1 MEKDKLG
8 KKIYEISHITGN
20 FVLRS
25 GKTSTEYFDK
35 YLFESNPGLLD
46 EITRQMVQLI
56 PGETEILGGLE
67 MGGIPL
73 TSALSLKTKLPSI
86 FVRKEAKSYG
96 TKKLAEGLNFRD
108 TKVCLVE
115 DVVTTGGQI
124 IKSANQLRELGAKID
139 SVICVIVRED
149 EAFKKLLAE
158 GLELFP
164 LFSMDELKAYSKEE

>member
-1 MEKDKLG
+1 MEKSELG
-8 KKIYEISHITGN
+8 IKIYEVSHITGN

-35 YLFESNPGLLD
+35 YLFESDPELLD

-56 PGETEILGGLE
+56 PGDTEILGGLE

-73 TSALSLKTKLPSI
+73 ASALSLKTKLPSI
-86 FVRKEAKSYG
+86 FVRKEAKTYG

-108 TKVCLVE
+108 KKVCLVE

-124 IKSANQLRELGAKID
+124 IKSANQLRELGAQID

-164 LFSMDELKAYSKEE
+164 LFSMDELKVFAGKN